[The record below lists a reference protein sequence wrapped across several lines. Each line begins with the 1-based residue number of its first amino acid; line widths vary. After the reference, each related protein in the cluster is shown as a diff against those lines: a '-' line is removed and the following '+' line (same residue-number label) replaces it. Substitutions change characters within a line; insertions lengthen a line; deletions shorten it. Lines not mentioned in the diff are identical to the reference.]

1 MINETDRE
9 NAVKEIKLLTQSMG
23 VIPSASKVK
32 SSLSKVRKELR
43 KKKPKIE
50 KALQAYDKSLKQFY
64 EMRQYL
70 DSAKPLTPQL
80 KDYREKL
87 GRLISIRQLDYIP
100 RDTALYLSRCNSGH
114 RDLSLFF

>member
-1 MINETDRE
+1 
-9 NAVKEIKLLTQSMG
+9 MG

-70 DSAKPLTPQL
+70 DSAQPLTPQL
-80 KDYREKL
+80 KGYREKL